1 MFETAFLT
9 DELRRSPERR
19 LRTDDVSA
27 PPFEGVPQMSKHE
40 EDTR

>member
-27 PPFEGVPQMSKHE
+27 PHFDDVPRISKYE
-40 EDTR
+40 EDT